1 MGVSVWGE
9 RGVSV
14 KGEREGEGNGR
25 GEREGEGNGRGE
37 REGEGN
43 GRGEREGEGK
53 GRRGITKYLSRTIR
67 GMETATTKRLET
79 EGWSSP
85 RP

>member
-1 MGVSVWGE
+1 MRVSVWGE

-37 REGEGN
+37 REGEGERSRGKVSGLSTYDAEWAIHKVSIKNYPRDGN
-43 GRGEREGEGK
+43 GH
-53 GRRGITKYLSRTIR
+53 Y
-67 GMETATTKRLET
+67 
-79 EGWSSP
+79 
-85 RP
+85 